1 MGQCK
6 LIHTLKMKETKVTK
20 IGIKVAL
27 ENLPNL
33 KTFEFCRSVQ
43 ILAEIR
49 RENLERGCFKTYSI
63 TQFQCTEFEDHNGNM
78 LPYEIG
84 SLRLEASLCPSVNV
98 VHITLQ
104 PGLTDFELCGLLEL
118 KALRELEIEDYY
130 YVDEFEWDNNEITF
144 HGGVLPL
151 LKAFGSSLVRLTLY
165 QLNIW
170 VNIRAIAKLE
180 YLTLDDIARCS
191 VVSLEEESHHE
202 EVMLKHLKKL
212 RLAVSQE
219 NSYGLFPSKVISF
232 VFVSLCL
239 GPLVSLEFL
248 GCDGLTNK
256 FLEEVTR
263 LDRFPNLEL
272 LNISRCDNVTKK
284 GIDCILN
291 VKIPLRYLYVI
302 GCNRI
307 RKKEFDEWRKKAR
320 EENWEIKFGFEEPK
334 TAENDS
340 DADFD

>member
-1 MGQCK
+1 
-6 LIHTLKMKETKVTK
+6 MK
-20 IGIKVAL
+20 
-27 ENLPNL
+27 
-33 KTFEFCRSVQ
+33 
-43 ILAEIR
+43 
-49 RENLERGCFKTYSI
+49 
-63 TQFQCTEFEDHNGNM
+63 
-78 LPYEIG
+78 
-84 SLRLEASLCPSVNV
+84 
-98 VHITLQ
+98 
-104 PGLTDFELCGLLEL
+104 LCGLLEL

-180 YLTLDDIARCS
+180 YLTLDDIARCL
-191 VVSLEEESHHE
+191 VVLLEEESHHE

-232 VFVSLCL
+232 VFVSLSL

-248 GCDGLTNK
+248 GCDGLTDK
-256 FLEEVTR
+256 FLEEATR
-263 LDRFPNLEL
+263 LDRFKNLEL

-284 GIDCILN
+284 GIYCILN
-291 VKIPLRYLYVI
+291 ERIPLTRLYVT

-307 RKKEFDEWRKKAR
+307 RKKESDEWRKKAR
-320 EENWEIKFGFEEPK
+320 EENWEITFGFEEPK
-334 TAENDS
+334 TAETDS